1 MRLKNHS
8 RNLHAPLCGIFHP
21 NSVAVAHY
29 GALIRA
35 KYPTNCDAHLAESLF
50 QTRSK
55 AYMLSSEA
63 RYLASVIDSPVS
75 MKSIT
80 DYLIS
85 AGREVSQNTVS
96 DYVEALTER
105 AGKKSQYVR
114 ERIVLTL
121 PVSDRQGI
129 FLPIFRTKNLE
140 KG

>member
-1 MRLKNHS
+1 
-8 RNLHAPLCGIFHP
+8 
-21 NSVAVAHY
+21 
-29 GALIRA
+29 
-35 KYPTNCDAHLAESLF
+35 
-50 QTRSK
+50 
-55 AYMLSSEA
+55 MLSSET

-85 AGREVSQNTVS
+85 AGRKVSQNTVS

>member
-1 MRLKNHS
+1 
-8 RNLHAPLCGIFHP
+8 
-21 NSVAVAHY
+21 
-29 GALIRA
+29 
-35 KYPTNCDAHLAESLF
+35 
-50 QTRSK
+50 
-55 AYMLSSEA
+55 
-63 RYLASVIDSPVS
+63 

-85 AGREVSQNTVS
+85 AGRKVSQNTVS

-129 FLPIFRTKNLE
+129 FCPFSEQKTLKKDKKSVKIRTISLRIKNTNKSIQTGNNNHRRIPLFFTSE
-140 KG
+140 KPKMFF

>member
-1 MRLKNHS
+1 
-8 RNLHAPLCGIFHP
+8 
-21 NSVAVAHY
+21 
-29 GALIRA
+29 
-35 KYPTNCDAHLAESLF
+35 
-50 QTRSK
+50 
-55 AYMLSSEA
+55 MLSSET

-85 AGREVSQNTVS
+85 AGRKVAQNTVS

-105 AGKKSQYVR
+105 AGKKSPYVR

-129 FLPIFRTKNLE
+129 FLPIFRTKILKND
-140 KG
+140 KKSVKIRTTSSVN

>member
-1 MRLKNHS
+1 
-8 RNLHAPLCGIFHP
+8 
-21 NSVAVAHY
+21 
-29 GALIRA
+29 
-35 KYPTNCDAHLAESLF
+35 
-50 QTRSK
+50 
-55 AYMLSSEA
+55 MLSSEA

-114 ERIVLTL
+114 RRIVLTL
-121 PVSDRQGI
+121 PVS
-129 FLPIFRTKNLE
+129 N
-140 KG
+140 

>member
-1 MRLKNHS
+1 
-8 RNLHAPLCGIFHP
+8 
-21 NSVAVAHY
+21 
-29 GALIRA
+29 
-35 KYPTNCDAHLAESLF
+35 
-50 QTRSK
+50 
-55 AYMLSSEA
+55 MLSSEA

-85 AGREVSQNTVS
+85 AGRKVSQNTVS

-121 PVSDRQGI
+121 PVSNRQGI

-140 KG
+140 KRQKIC

>member
-1 MRLKNHS
+1 
-8 RNLHAPLCGIFHP
+8 
-21 NSVAVAHY
+21 
-29 GALIRA
+29 
-35 KYPTNCDAHLAESLF
+35 
-50 QTRSK
+50 
-55 AYMLSSEA
+55 MLSSEA

-80 DYLIS
+80 DYLTS

>member
-1 MRLKNHS
+1 
-8 RNLHAPLCGIFHP
+8 
-21 NSVAVAHY
+21 
-29 GALIRA
+29 
-35 KYPTNCDAHLAESLF
+35 
-50 QTRSK
+50 
-55 AYMLSSEA
+55 MLSSEA

-85 AGREVSQNTVS
+85 AGRKVSQNTVS
-96 DYVEALTER
+96 DYVEALIER

>member
-1 MRLKNHS
+1 
-8 RNLHAPLCGIFHP
+8 
-21 NSVAVAHY
+21 
-29 GALIRA
+29 
-35 KYPTNCDAHLAESLF
+35 
-50 QTRSK
+50 
-55 AYMLSSEA
+55 MLSSEA
-63 RYLASVIDSPVS
+63 RYLVSVIDSPVS

-85 AGREVSQNTVS
+85 AGRKVSQNTVS

>member
-1 MRLKNHS
+1 MIKLLLSCYEVIILFVFFYVNM
-8 RNLHAPLCGIFHP
+8 L
-21 NSVAVAHY
+21 Y
-29 GALIRA
+29 GFIM
-35 KYPTNCDAHLAESLF
+35 T
-50 QTRSK
+50 
-55 AYMLSSEA
+55 
-63 RYLASVIDSPVS
+63 
-75 MKSIT
+75 
-80 DYLIS
+80 S

-140 KG
+140 KGQKIC

>member
-1 MRLKNHS
+1 MILYVVKDIEQRQARREKESGKRKITDIALLKT
-8 RNLHAPLCGIFHP
+8 I
-21 NSVAVAHY
+21 
-29 GALIRA
+29 
-35 KYPTNCDAHLAESLF
+35 
-50 QTRSK
+50 
-55 AYMLSSEA
+55 A
-63 RYLASVIDSPVS
+63 RYLASVIGSPVS

-85 AGREVSQNTVS
+85 AGRKVSQNTVS

-140 KG
+140 KGQKIC

>member
-1 MRLKNHS
+1 
-8 RNLHAPLCGIFHP
+8 
-21 NSVAVAHY
+21 
-29 GALIRA
+29 
-35 KYPTNCDAHLAESLF
+35 
-50 QTRSK
+50 
-55 AYMLSSEA
+55 MLSSEA

-140 KG
+140 KGQKIC

>member
-1 MRLKNHS
+1 
-8 RNLHAPLCGIFHP
+8 
-21 NSVAVAHY
+21 
-29 GALIRA
+29 
-35 KYPTNCDAHLAESLF
+35 
-50 QTRSK
+50 
-55 AYMLSSEA
+55 MLSSEA

-85 AGREVSQNTVS
+85 AGRKVSQNTVS

-121 PVSDRQGI
+121 PVSNRQGI
-129 FLPIFRTKNLE
+129 FLPIFRTKTLKKN
-140 KG
+140 KKSVKIRTISSVN